1 MIWARNGIC
10 YRCRV
15 TGLALGEA
23 IGPFPPERRTA
34 MNEWFDA
41 EDHVERAHE
50 LFEAGRWGEAESE
63 LRKALARNPY
73 QAEWHFNLALTLEAS
88 GRFRDAAESFK
99 KAFELGP
106 GDALTA
112 VMVGLNSLRAG
123 DPEGA
128 LPWLDNAQGLDNE
141 RIDALI
147 YRIEALTQL
156 GRHDQAEEAYY
167 LAQQIAP
174 EHPEIYAAMAE
185 SLLARDLHEKAVWC
199 LREAARLDPTLPR
212 VEAKLAEAYARTG
225 RLERARQLYLRELRR
240 DAGNVE
246 TLLDLGELLLDMHRD
261 AEASEKF
268 RRVLELEPDNAD
280 AHFNLGRLASSLGDR
295 AEATRQFDLVV
306 RLDPSYPSARCRL
319 AAELLDAGGTAARDR
334 ARQLLVDELG
344 EQSERSDRFSIEDM
358 DELGQLLLD
367 ASMPTEA
374 ARVFRR
380 MIARRPNHA
389 AAHHALSVCHFL
401 RKDRV
406 AGMESA
412 RAALRLEPRYVSPM
426 HNLAMA
432 YLEQGQWTRA
442 RYWAAQARR
451 LAPDD
456 PSLRRLR
463 LKLRVQ
469 AVGELARWIGRILK
483 PGKRRRVSDSA
494 SR

>member
-1 MIWARNGIC
+1 
-10 YRCRV
+10 
-15 TGLALGEA
+15 
-23 IGPFPPERRTA
+23 

-73 QAEWHFNLALTLEAS
+73 QAEWHFNLGLTLEAS
-88 GRFRDAAESFK
+88 GRFRDAADSFK
-99 KAFELGP
+99 RAFELGP
-106 GDALTA
+106 GDAQTA
-112 VMVGLNSLRAG
+112 VMVGLNALRSD

-128 LPWLDNAQGLDNE
+128 LPWLDRATELE
-141 RIDALI
+141 RDRLDALI
-147 YRIEALTQL
+147 YRIEALTRL
-156 GRHDQAEEAYY
+156 GRHEQAEETYY
-167 LAQQIAP
+167 YAQQLAP
-174 EHPEIYAAMAE
+174 ENAEIYAAMAE

-199 LREAARLDPTLPR
+199 LREAARLDPELPR
-212 VEAKLAEAYARTG
+212 VEARLAEAYARTG

-240 DAGNVE
+240 DPGGID
-246 TLLDLGELLLDMHRD
+246 TLLDLGELLLDMHRQE
-261 AEASEKF
+261 EAAEKF

-280 AHFNLGRLASSLGDR
+280 AHFNLGRLASETGDR
-295 AEATRQFDLVV
+295 AGSLRQFDLVV
-306 RLDPSYPSARCRL
+306 RLDPTFPSARCRL
-319 AAELLDAGGTAARDR
+319 AAELLGAGSGPQSAHWER
-334 ARQLLVDELG
+334 ARQLLLAVLR
-344 EQSERSDRFSIEDM
+344 EQSDRPDRFSVEEM

-367 ASMPTEA
+367 ASMPVEA
-374 ARVFRR
+374 GRVFRR
-380 MIARRPNHA
+380 IIARRPNNA
-389 AAHHALSVCHFL
+389 SAHHALSVCHFL
-401 RKDRV
+401 RGDRA

-412 RAALRLEPRYVSPM
+412 RAALRLEPRYVAPM

-469 AVGELARWIGRILK
+469 AFAEVVRWAARIGKK
-483 PGKRRRVSDSA
+483 PRRA
-494 SR
+494 